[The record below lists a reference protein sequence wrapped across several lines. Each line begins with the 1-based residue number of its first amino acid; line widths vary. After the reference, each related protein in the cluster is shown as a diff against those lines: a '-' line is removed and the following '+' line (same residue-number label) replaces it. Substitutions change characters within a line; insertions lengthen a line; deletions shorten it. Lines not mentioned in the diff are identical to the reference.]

1 MLIAYSFRINVVRQ
15 VFGDPPFVPV
25 VEVDQ
30 DKQDEKYGYNNAI
43 DSEDKDSACKKSQK
57 GHWLQSITTLQAM
70 INYSESAKVLDF
82 VI

>member
-1 MLIAYSFRINVVRQ
+1 MLIAYSFRINVVWQ

-43 DSEDKDSACKKSQK
+43 DSEDKDSACKKK
-57 GHWLQSITTLQAM
+57 VRRVIGCRALQLC
-70 INYSESAKVLDF
+70 KLW
-82 VI
+82 